1 MNKNVKRCALVA
13 GAFAMAS
20 MGNVYQVQASEL
32 HASEVLQQAK
42 RQIKGKVVDAAGETV
57 IGANVLEKGTT
68 NGVITDIDGNFVL
81 NVSSGATLEISYI
94 GYVTQTI
101 KVTNQTS
108 LHIVLKEDS
117 ETLDEVVVVGYGT
130 MKKSDLSGASVS
142 VGEDAIKGSVITN
155 LDQSLQGR
163 AAGVSAVST
172 SGAPGSSSSIRVRG
186 QATINSNAEPLYVI
200 DGVIVQGGGASGAD
214 FGLGDALGNGSVSTI
229 SPLST
234 INPAD
239 IVSMEILK
247 DASATAIYGAQG
259 ANGVILITTKRGKAG
274 EAKFTYDG
282 MLAVQRQT
290 KRLDMMNLREFAN
303 YYNEFVQVGE
313 LDVNGYYA
321 DPSILGKGTN
331 WQDAV
336 FQTALQHQHQVSA
349 EGGTEKIKYYVSASY
364 MDQDGTLIGSNFNRY
379 SFRVN
384 LDSQLKSWL
393 KLGLSATYSSTDEDL
408 KLADGEQGIINYS
421 LKTVPDIPIYDIDG
435 NYATIVREGYTNPN
449 PIAMAMMDQ
458 VLLNRQK
465 LTGNIFFEVTPI
477 KNLVWHAELG
487 YDISASRGE
496 RYKPMVDFGSW
507 KRDSN
512 YSSIQ
517 KNSSTFWQLKNYV
530 TYSGMIDKHNFTAM
544 LGQECWASNY
554 DNISVTNTSLP
565 SDAVHNPAL
574 GTATPVIGSGFGSSA
589 MASFFTRLTYNYD
602 NRYYGTY
609 TYRYDGSSNFGPDNR
624 WAGFHALAGSWRFSN
639 EEFFKPLSGVI
650 SNGKLRLGWGQTGNA
665 NIGGYLWG
673 TSIVKMS
680 SSLGTG
686 YRPKNIPNTSIKWES
701 QEQWNVGLDLGF
713 IQDRINVVVDW
724 YKKVSND
731 MLMALQLP
739 SYMGTQ
745 GNTSSRLDPPY
756 GNYGSIENA
765 GVEISLNTHPL
776 IGKFQ
781 WDSDF
786 QISFNKNKLKA
797 LSGTVNAQIVGY
809 GQWNDVV
816 SVSNVGES
824 LYNFY
829 GYVCDGVYQDYEDLQ
844 KSPKPEQY
852 PSNGVFNRKNTVWVG
867 DIKYK
872 DISGPDGKPDGVINE
887 YDKTNLGSPMPKF
900 TFGWTNTFRYKDF
913 DLSIFINGSY
923 GNKVM
928 NYLGMQLTHMN
939 SAWENQL
946 NSVTGRARLE
956 PIDPDKVYPSG
967 QYWYDDVTNV
977 RVSNPE
983 AVIPR
988 ASIQDPNDNDR
999 ISDRYV
1005 EDGSYIR
1012 LKNITLGYTFPSKL
1026 IKKFGI
1032 NNLRLYANIQN
1043 LLTITGYDGYDP
1055 EIGASTQSANVYGL
1069 DYGRYPSPTVYSFGL
1084 NVSF

>member
-517 KNSSTFWQLKNYV
+517 KNSSTFCSSK
-530 TYSGMIDKHNFTAM
+530 IM
-544 LGQECWASNY
+544 LVYHAAIRNIIFELPCW
-554 DNISVTNTSLP
+554 D
-565 SDAVHNPAL
+565 
-574 GTATPVIGSGFGSSA
+574 
-589 MASFFTRLTYNYD
+589 R
-602 NRYYGTY
+602 
-609 TYRYDGSSNFGPDNR
+609 
-624 WAGFHALAGSWRFSN
+624 
-639 EEFFKPLSGVI
+639 
-650 SNGKLRLGWGQTGNA
+650 
-665 NIGGYLWG
+665 
-673 TSIVKMS
+673 
-680 SSLGTG
+680 
-686 YRPKNIPNTSIKWES
+686 
-701 QEQWNVGLDLGF
+701 NVG
-713 IQDRINVVVDW
+713 
-724 YKKVSND
+724 
-731 MLMALQLP
+731 
-739 SYMGTQ
+739 
-745 GNTSSRLDPPY
+745 RL
-756 GNYGSIENA
+756 IMT
-765 GVEISLNTHPL
+765 IS
-776 IGKFQ
+776 
-781 WDSDF
+781 
-786 QISFNKNKLKA
+786 A
-797 LSGTVNAQIVGY
+797 
-809 GQWNDVV
+809 
-816 SVSNVGES
+816 
-824 LYNFY
+824 
-829 GYVCDGVYQDYEDLQ
+829 
-844 KSPKPEQY
+844 
-852 PSNGVFNRKNTVWVG
+852 
-867 DIKYK
+867 
-872 DISGPDGKPDGVINE
+872 
-887 YDKTNLGSPMPKF
+887 
-900 TFGWTNTFRYKDF
+900 
-913 DLSIFINGSY
+913 
-923 GNKVM
+923 
-928 NYLGMQLTHMN
+928 
-939 SAWENQL
+939 
-946 NSVTGRARLE
+946 
-956 PIDPDKVYPSG
+956 
-967 QYWYDDVTNV
+967 
-977 RVSNPE
+977 
-983 AVIPR
+983 
-988 ASIQDPNDNDR
+988 
-999 ISDRYV
+999 
-1005 EDGSYIR
+1005 
-1012 LKNITLGYTFPSKL
+1012 
-1026 IKKFGI
+1026 
-1032 NNLRLYANIQN
+1032 
-1043 LLTITGYDGYDP
+1043 
-1055 EIGASTQSANVYGL
+1055 
-1069 DYGRYPSPTVYSFGL
+1069 
-1084 NVSF
+1084 

>member
-1 MNKNVKRCALVA
+1 M
-13 GAFAMAS
+13 
-20 MGNVYQVQASEL
+20 
-32 HASEVLQQAK
+32 
-42 RQIKGKVVDAAGETV
+42 
-57 IGANVLEKGTT
+57 
-68 NGVITDIDGNFVL
+68 
-81 NVSSGATLEISYI
+81 
-94 GYVTQTI
+94 
-101 KVTNQTS
+101 
-108 LHIVLKEDS
+108 KEDS

-496 RYKPMVDFGSW
+496 R
-507 KRDSN
+507 
-512 YSSIQ
+512 
-517 KNSSTFWQLKNYV
+517 
-530 TYSGMIDKHNFTAM
+530 
-544 LGQECWASNY
+544 
-554 DNISVTNTSLP
+554 
-565 SDAVHNPAL
+565 
-574 GTATPVIGSGFGSSA
+574 
-589 MASFFTRLTYNYD
+589 
-602 NRYYGTY
+602 
-609 TYRYDGSSNFGPDNR
+609 
-624 WAGFHALAGSWRFSN
+624 
-639 EEFFKPLSGVI
+639 
-650 SNGKLRLGWGQTGNA
+650 
-665 NIGGYLWG
+665 
-673 TSIVKMS
+673 
-680 SSLGTG
+680 
-686 YRPKNIPNTSIKWES
+686 
-701 QEQWNVGLDLGF
+701 
-713 IQDRINVVVDW
+713 
-724 YKKVSND
+724 
-731 MLMALQLP
+731 
-739 SYMGTQ
+739 
-745 GNTSSRLDPPY
+745 
-756 GNYGSIENA
+756 
-765 GVEISLNTHPL
+765 
-776 IGKFQ
+776 
-781 WDSDF
+781 
-786 QISFNKNKLKA
+786 
-797 LSGTVNAQIVGY
+797 
-809 GQWNDVV
+809 
-816 SVSNVGES
+816 
-824 LYNFY
+824 
-829 GYVCDGVYQDYEDLQ
+829 
-844 KSPKPEQY
+844 
-852 PSNGVFNRKNTVWVG
+852 
-867 DIKYK
+867 
-872 DISGPDGKPDGVINE
+872 
-887 YDKTNLGSPMPKF
+887 
-900 TFGWTNTFRYKDF
+900 
-913 DLSIFINGSY
+913 
-923 GNKVM
+923 
-928 NYLGMQLTHMN
+928 
-939 SAWENQL
+939 
-946 NSVTGRARLE
+946 
-956 PIDPDKVYPSG
+956 
-967 QYWYDDVTNV
+967 
-977 RVSNPE
+977 
-983 AVIPR
+983 
-988 ASIQDPNDNDR
+988 
-999 ISDRYV
+999 
-1005 EDGSYIR
+1005 
-1012 LKNITLGYTFPSKL
+1012 
-1026 IKKFGI
+1026 
-1032 NNLRLYANIQN
+1032 
-1043 LLTITGYDGYDP
+1043 
-1055 EIGASTQSANVYGL
+1055 
-1069 DYGRYPSPTVYSFGL
+1069 
-1084 NVSF
+1084 

>member
-13 GAFAMAS
+13 GAFAMVS

-186 QATINSNAEPLYVI
+186 QATINSNAEPLYEI

-554 DNISVTNTSLP
+554 DNISVTNTNLP

-686 YRPKNIPNTSIKWES
+686 YRPKNIPNTGIKWES

-797 LSGTVNAQIVGY
+797 LSGTANAQIVGY

-1055 EIGASTQSANVYGL
+1055 EIGASTQSTNVYGL

-1084 NVSF
+1084 NISF

>member
-13 GAFAMAS
+13 GAFAMVS

-408 KLADGEQGIINYS
+408 KLADGEQSIINYS

-507 KRDSN
+507 TRDSN

-797 LSGTVNAQIVGY
+797 LSGTANAQIVGY

-983 AVIPR
+983 AAIPR

-1055 EIGASTQSANVYGL
+1055 EIGASTQSTNVYGL

-1084 NVSF
+1084 NISF